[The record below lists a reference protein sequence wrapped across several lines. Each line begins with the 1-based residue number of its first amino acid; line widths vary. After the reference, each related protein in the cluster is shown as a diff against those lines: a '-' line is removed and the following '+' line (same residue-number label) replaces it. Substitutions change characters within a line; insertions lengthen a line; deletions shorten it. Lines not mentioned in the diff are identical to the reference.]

1 MGVWNQSVFD
11 PIFASVLLRTGWTV
25 SNQERLYGIGTR
37 FWRYLIVKC
46 SVRCSAEVKSAVSG
60 GCGKKCRAA
69 APGPLCKSGSKLHAL
84 HTLARNPGAPERRE
98 ACGFPLCALTWRL
111 QFELWN
117 LRASGWSGNRATNC
131 GPHPGP
137 LPSDGRGSGR
147 SGNRAS
153 SCGAGFPG
161 SDRTAGWR
169 PPAAARRGLR

>member
-60 GCGKKCRAA
+60 GCDKKCRVA

-98 ACGFPLCALTWRL
+98 AYGVRPACWRFSGVRLMLPDTFNRTRSPETATLSFSSSSFPTLLL
-111 QFELWN
+111 
-117 LRASGWSGNRATNC
+117 
-131 GPHPGP
+131 
-137 LPSDGRGSGR
+137 
-147 SGNRAS
+147 
-153 SCGAGFPG
+153 
-161 SDRTAGWR
+161 
-169 PPAAARRGLR
+169 